1 MDPDL
6 YNDTGQFLFSYLNE
20 KDVQLKPLQHY
31 HNSFE
36 FDFFIKADLHIFLKD
51 NTYAIRDGNFFFINE
66 YEIHR
71 LFYSPNRPYERYVIN
86 FSKDFVKRLLSEAEL
101 VSVLKWIV
109 HEGPRKVETDL
120 AQRES
125 LLSLFSKIRYAY
137 SRYTA
142 DQDAISLSEIRL
154 NLLLLLIEYHR
165 IASKQP
171 GVPSSNP
178 HIQALIRYIDDNYMN
193 PITLEQLEVTFG
205 LSKYYICHLFKE
217 TSRFTLFEYL
227 LNRRV
232 IEAKKL
238 LENTDQDIIQIALS
252 CGFQNLQHF
261 YRIFKR
267 SAKVT
272 PLQYRKIRSA
282 RNYEQGQ

>member
-20 KDVQLKPLQHY
+20 KVVQLKPLQHY

-51 NTYAIRDGNFFFINE
+51 NTYAIHDGNFFFINE

-71 LFYSPNRPYERYVIN
+71 LFYNPNRPYERYVIN
-86 FSKDFVKRLLSEAEL
+86 FSKDFIKRLLSEAEL

-109 HEGPRKVETDL
+109 HGGPRKVETDL

-125 LLSLFSKIRYAY
+125 LLSLFSKIGYAY

>member
-20 KDVQLKPLQHY
+20 KDAQLKPLQHY

-171 GVPSSNP
+171 AAPSSNP

-193 PITLEQLEVTFG
+193 PITLEQLEDTFG